1 MADNEQL
8 VLPGQTIDDSAL
20 FSLPV
25 LFPLQAQR
33 SKGRVMQTFF
43 VAHIYLEY
51 SRGYSEQSVA
61 RYEFCKPVWPW
72 LAVTDIL
79 LLYSD

>member
-51 SRGYSEQSVA
+51 SRGYSE
-61 RYEFCKPVWPW
+61 
-72 LAVTDIL
+72 
-79 LLYSD
+79 